1 MTEHHIHLVSDA
13 TGETVISVAK
23 ACLVQFEDLQL
34 IEHAWPLIRSE
45 AQMDKVIESI
55 ESSPGIVLC
64 TLVNSELRRV
74 LEEGCRRLKLP
85 FIPVLDPVIAALAGH
100 LGTKAQ
106 GMPGLQHAMNDEY
119 FKRIEAIQF
128 VMNHDDGQSMNSF
141 EDADIVVMGVSRTS
155 KTPVCVYL
163 ANRGYKAANIPVVP
177 DCPLPIG
184 LTKSDGPMIVGLTSD
199 PQRLVQ
205 IRRNRLRMLNEFEET
220 DYVDLETVIAEVKAA
235 RRMYAKNRWPVI
247 DVTRKSVEETA
258 AAIIQHYTKR
268 MEQIS

>member
-13 TGETVISVAK
+13 TGETVNSVAK

-34 IEHAWPLIRSE
+34 IEHAWPLVRSE

-55 ESSPGIVLC
+55 ASSPGIVLC
-64 TLVNSELRRV
+64 TLVNSNLRQI
-74 LEEGCRRLKLP
+74 LEEGCRKLKLP

-100 LGTKAQ
+100 LKASAQ

-119 FKRIEAIQF
+119 FKRIEAMQF
-128 VMNHDDGQSMNSF
+128 VMTHDDGQCMNAF

-163 ANRGYKAANIPVVP
+163 ANRGYKTSNIPVVP
-177 DCPLPIG
+177 DCPLPPE
-184 LTKSDGPMIVGLTSD
+184 LMKSGGPLIVGLTSD

-205 IRRNRLRMLNEFEET
+205 IRRNRLRMLNQHEET
-220 DYVDLETVIAEVKAA
+220 DYVDLETVIEEVKWA
-235 RRMYAKNRWPVI
+235 RRMYSKNRWPVI

-258 AAIIQHYTKR
+258 AAIIQLHTKR
-268 MEQIS
+268 QEQSS